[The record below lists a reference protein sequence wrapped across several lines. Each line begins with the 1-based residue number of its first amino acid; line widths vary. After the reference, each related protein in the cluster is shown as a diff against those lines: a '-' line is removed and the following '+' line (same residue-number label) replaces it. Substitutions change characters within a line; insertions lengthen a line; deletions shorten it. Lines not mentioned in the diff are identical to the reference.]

1 MIFIDDID
9 SDELSLKACIY
20 ADDAG
25 WNRYGNEAPYEVHS
39 AFVAGYM
46 DGYRAA
52 IEDEKKRYAEAK
64 KLIEET
70 HKKERELQLATI
82 YECSKQ
88 ENISLLENKITK
100 QSKEL
105 LNRLKAERFGDK

>member
-9 SDELSLKACIY
+9 GDELSLKACAY

-25 WNRYGNEAPYEVHS
+25 WKRYGNEAPYEVNS

-70 HKKERELQLATI
+70 HKKERELHLATI
-82 YECSKQ
+82 YKRSKE
-88 ENISLLENKITK
+88 ENIALLEK
-100 QSKEL
+100 QLTEQGKEL
-105 LNRLKAERFGDK
+105 LNRYREERFKDK

>member
-1 MIFIDDID
+1 MLFIDDVD
-9 SDELSLKACIY
+9 SNELSLKACAY

-25 WNRYGNEAPYEVHS
+25 WKRYGNEAPYDVHM

-52 IEDEKKRYAEAK
+52 IEDEKARYAEAK

-70 HKKERELQLATI
+70 HKKEQKLHIAKI
-82 YECSKQ
+82 YKRCKE
-88 ENISLLENKITK
+88 ENIALLESKLTE
-100 QSKEL
+100 QTKEL
-105 LNRLKAERFGDK
+105 LNRLRAERFGDK